1 MNTDPMRGMQGTRAL
16 RAAEEDDARL
26 VRLREIVATHSLM
39 MGDFVLSSGRRSRY
53 LFQLRQTVLHPEG
66 AWLVG
71 GLIVD
76 FMLRMGLTCIGGL
89 EMGAVPVVS
98 AVAVRSHDLA
108 HPVSVFFVRKQ
119 AKSHGARERING
131 YLENGADILLVDDV
145 STTGGS
151 LLKTLDAI
159 RESGITVSC
168 RHALTIVDRE
178 EGAGESLAEHGITLH
193 ALLFKSDFAI
203 PIESST
209 NDTKTA

>member
-1 MNTDPMRGMQGTRAL
+1 MQNGPQQKESPMTPQ
-16 RAAEEDDARL
+16 RAASFDDPRL
-26 VRLREIVATHSLM
+26 VRLREIVADHSLM
-39 MGDFVLSSGRRSRY
+39 TGDFVLSSGRRSRY

-66 AWLVG
+66 AWLIG

-76 FMLRMGLTCIGGL
+76 FMRSMGLACIGGL

-98 AVAVRSHDLA
+98 AVAVRSHDMGF
-108 HPVSVFFVRKQ
+108 PVSVFFARKQ

-159 RESGITVSC
+159 RELNSAAVGS
-168 RHALTIVDRE
+168 R
-178 EGAGESLAEHGITLH
+178 
-193 ALLFKSDFAI
+193 
-203 PIESST
+203 
-209 NDTKTA
+209 

>member
-1 MNTDPMRGMQGTRAL
+1 MQDSLKPEEGGKAPQRAAAPDDPRLARL
-16 RAAEEDDARL
+16 RA
-26 VRLREIVATHSLM
+26 IVAEHSLM
-39 MGDFVLSSGRRSRY
+39 TGDFVLSSGRRSRY

-76 FMLRMGLTCIGGL
+76 FMRRLGLACIGGL

-98 AVAVRSHDLA
+98 AVAVRSHDMGY
-108 HPVSVFFVRKQ
+108 PVAAFFARKQ
-119 AKSHGARERING
+119 AKSHGAKERING
-131 YLENGADILLVDDV
+131 YLENGAEILLVDDV

-159 RESGITVSC
+159 RESGLEVSC

-178 EGAGESLAEHGITLH
+178 EGATENLAEHGITLH

-203 PIESST
+203 PGLNE
-209 NDTKTA
+209 A